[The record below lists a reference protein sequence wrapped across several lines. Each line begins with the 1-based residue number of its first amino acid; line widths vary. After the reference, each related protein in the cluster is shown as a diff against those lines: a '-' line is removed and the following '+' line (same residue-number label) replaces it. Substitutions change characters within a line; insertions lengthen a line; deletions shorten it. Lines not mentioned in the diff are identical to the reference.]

1 MSDYITTFDASIAR
15 NLSAQ
20 YREDSY
26 EHDIQDVFVEI
37 NNACHNGDNCVFFR
51 KYICKDAINK
61 LRALGYSVQYDQK
74 DGGFNIWWQFAGK
87 RVIFMKITQIDK
99 SLETIKSLDT
109 KEYNKVYFLAL
120 DNNNGFN
127 TYVFKSKR
135 LDVLMFRE
143 LDYYLNNPHYILI
156 KIEMV
161 ESE

>member
-1 MSDYITTFDASIAR
+1 MSDYIATFDASIAR

-74 DGGFNIWWQFAGK
+74 DGGFNIWWQFAK
-87 RVIFMKITQIDK
+87 KTCSYMKG
-99 SLETIKSLDT
+99 E
-109 KEYNKVYFLAL
+109 
-120 DNNNGFN
+120 
-127 TYVFKSKR
+127 
-135 LDVLMFRE
+135 
-143 LDYYLNNPHYILI
+143 
-156 KIEMV
+156 
-161 ESE
+161 

>member
-1 MSDYITTFDASIAR
+1 
-15 NLSAQ
+15 
-20 YREDSY
+20 
-26 EHDIQDVFVEI
+26 
-37 NNACHNGDNCVFFR
+37 
-51 KYICKDAINK
+51 
-61 LRALGYSVQYDQK
+61 
-74 DGGFNIWWQFAGK
+74 
-87 RVIFMKITQIDK
+87 MKITQIDK